1 MAFYSFTTPRLRFS
15 QPIQDTSSQN
25 AGFWQSGTRMKKSA
39 QPQKYN
45 NNKHSLTLVVFI
57 YFLFFFYI
65 HISKVYRECF
75 HLQNAYTFFCGKLFF
90 LYDCKPAPS
99 VLWVCACSR
108 VFMAGS
114 VALERR
120 IAVSLEGPVSPF
132 VSQDAAGF
140 RLMQNGIKISCSD
153 ARFWSICL
161 SAHVTWQTSCFRQGP
176 ALSSAHRE
184 GPSSDGVIAVADV
197 CCLGGWCCWRG
208 KHIRES
214 HPLSLDCMCII
225 CLLEHLLFYGH
236 CSYAVLSMLFQIL
249 PLPLPS
255 KVLIWFLVVLPILF
269 SGLGVGNLGKPVV
282 VGILINFSESCESV
296 H

>member
-57 YFLFFFYI
+57 YFLFFLHPHFQSLPWMFPSAECL
-65 HISKVYRECF
+65 HDFLWKVIF
-75 HLQNAYTFFCGKLFF
+75 S
-90 LYDCKPAPS
+90 YDCKPAPS

-120 IAVSLEGPVSPF
+120 IAVSLEGPVSLF

-214 HPLSLDCMCII
+214 HLLSLDCMCII
-225 CLLEHLLFYGH
+225 CLVEHLLGGLIYCFMVTALMQFYLC
-236 CSYAVLSMLFQIL
+236 CSKFCICLL
-249 PLPLPS
+249 
-255 KVLIWFLVVLPILF
+255 
-269 SGLGVGNLGKPVV
+269 N
-282 VGILINFSESCESV
+282 
-296 H
+296 